1 MNVAMKWIAG
11 ALTAVVALGQGWS
24 AQESGTTAELRGVMA
39 VNSTVVWASGSK
51 GTFLRTVDGGAT
63 WNSAQVPVAADA
75 DFRGLWAFD
84 AQTAILLSIGKGE
97 KSRVYKTAD
106 GGTHWDLLYTDP
118 DPDGFFDAIAFWD
131 ASHGILLGDPVKGR
145 FLVMTTE
152 DGGVTWKRQ
161 KGPSAMSKEG
171 AFAASNSCLIVRGAR
186 EAWFATSGARVFR
199 STDGGETW
207 SAAKTPMNRGDSA
220 GIFSLAFSNGL
231 HGVAVGGD
239 YKNPGSIQ
247 GNAALTS
254 NGGKNWTAPQT
265 PPHGY
270 RSAVAYFAEK
280 RMWVAVGTSGSDVS
294 IDDGKTWKQFDSGN
308 YNAVNFSGGAGWAVG
323 PKGAVARFKR

>member
-1 MNVAMKWIAG
+1 MKWIAG
-11 ALTAVVALGQGWS
+11 ALTAVVAFGQSWL
-24 AQESGTTAELRGVMA
+24 AQQSGTTVELRGVMA
-39 VNSTVVWASGSK
+39 VSTTVVWASGSK

-63 WNSAQVPVAADA
+63 WKSALVPVAADA
-75 DFRGLWAFD
+75 EFRAVWALD

-106 GGTHWDLLYTDP
+106 AGERWNLLYTNP

-152 DGGVTWKRQ
+152 DGGVTWKRE

-186 EAWFATSGARVFR
+186 EAWFATSDARVFR
-199 STDGGETW
+199 SADGGETW
-207 SAAKTPMNRGDSA
+207 STEKTTMNRGESA
-220 GIFSLAFSNGL
+220 GIFSLAFSDGI
-231 HGVAVGGD
+231 HGIAVGGD
-239 YKNPGSIQ
+239 YKNPRDSQ

-254 NGGKNWTAPQT
+254 NGGKSWTAPEM

-270 RSAVAYFAEK
+270 RSGVAYFAAK
-280 RMWVAVGTSGSDVS
+280 KMWIAVGTSGSDVS
-294 IDDGKTWKQFDSGN
+294 VDDGKTWKQFDSGN
-308 YNAVNFSGGAGWAVG
+308 YNAVSFSDGAGWAVG
-323 PKGAVARFKR
+323 PKGAVARFKP